1 MIYLQ
6 RGNDGLTHYKIG
18 RQILENFYNN
28 NYVEVLRGNSDV
40 FYFMPGM
47 RYVNSLFMILFGET
61 MLGYLLIVAF
71 IPFIIIKILRRLINK
86 NWSIIIFW
94 CFMVFPIFES
104 FGFLQFYLSKLA
116 VLGFGESLC
125 YLFLFLFFLLILPK
139 ENSSFF
145 TIKNTNF
152 FLCGILFFGVVILR
166 PNYLMQ
172 ILSFYFAF
180 GFFIFYTYRHGIE
193 SEHHNEKLLK
203 FILMVIGF
211 CPILLLLWHNWHFG
225 NEIIFLTKASTIA
238 ENLKVPPSIWLDFI
252 FGLSKFQINFVNLKI
267 ISANLST
274 WINYYEIWLMIIYL
288 NLWVGVF
295 RKNNSYFFKIMCFSL
310 ICSHI
315 PYLFYAGD
323 HRYTY
328 GLWTICLLIFFR
340 DVKEYYFHKYLIKNF
355 TKFKFD
361 KEFSENFYRFL
372 DPLRR

>member
-1 MIYLQ
+1 MMLFKYNLASVLTLALSNIFYFAFLFELVGKGLPSKFSSMIYLQ

-180 GFFIFYTYRHGIE
+180 GFFIFYTYR
-193 SEHHNEKLLK
+193 
-203 FILMVIGF
+203 
-211 CPILLLLWHNWHFG
+211 
-225 NEIIFLTKASTIA
+225 
-238 ENLKVPPSIWLDFI
+238 
-252 FGLSKFQINFVNLKI
+252 
-267 ISANLST
+267 
-274 WINYYEIWLMIIYL
+274 
-288 NLWVGVF
+288 
-295 RKNNSYFFKIMCFSL
+295 
-310 ICSHI
+310 
-315 PYLFYAGD
+315 
-323 HRYTY
+323 
-328 GLWTICLLIFFR
+328 
-340 DVKEYYFHKYLIKNF
+340 
-355 TKFKFD
+355 
-361 KEFSENFYRFL
+361 
-372 DPLRR
+372 